1 MRPEVGGVETIEE
14 RGAFLVVSAVYGAG
28 ATRPVAD
35 VEAADDEAGV
45 EVRCGADDLGPPGA
59 VRDAQLAA
67 SRTRQTSAAGRP
79 NLNTLPILNSAV
91 RPPRVSQ
98 RSLGRV
104 GLPVTTIILPP
115 FRARELDLLFTR

>member
-1 MRPEVGGVETIEE
+1 
-14 RGAFLVVSAVYGAG
+14 
-28 ATRPVAD
+28 
-35 VEAADDEAGV
+35 V
-45 EVRCGADDLGPPGA
+45 EVRCGADDLEPPGA

-67 SRTRQTSAAGRP
+67 SRTTQTSAAGRP
-79 NLNTLPILNSAV
+79 NLITLPILNSAV

-115 FRARELDLLFTR
+115 FRVRELDLLFTR